1 MGKEIILKMSKAALV
16 AFLLGGCAQK
26 PQMLVAGVDCP
37 AMPVLP
43 KVEAQELTALSDAAY
58 TRLVEREL
66 RLKEHI
72 ALLRV
77 VCEE

>member
-1 MGKEIILKMSKAALV
+1 MGKEIILKMSKAALA
-16 AFLLGGCAQK
+16 AFLLGGCAQ
-26 PQMLVAGVDCP
+26 QQYVAMGFDCP
-37 AMPVLP
+37 AMPALP
-43 KVEAQELTALSDAAY
+43 KVEVQELTALSDAAY